1 MKRKAG
7 RKERARDVAANA
19 GRAGGV
25 AAAGAL
31 GGKQHMQTAAN
42 VSTERQKAKL
52 DTDGNR
58 IKGERIA
65 YCEECDAETVLEYS
79 DLLQCGECHGDAIEL
94 WR

>member
-7 RKERARDVAANA
+7 WRERAKDVAANA

-31 GGKQHMQTAAN
+31 GGKKHMRTAAQ
-42 VSTERQKAKL
+42 VSDQRQKAKL

-79 DLLQCGECHGDAIEL
+79 DLLKCGECNDDAIEI

>member
-7 RKERARDVAANA
+7 WRERAKDMAANA

-31 GGKQHMQTAAN
+31 GGKDHMRTAAN
-42 VSTERQKAKL
+42 VSDERQKATL

-58 IKGERIA
+58 VKGKRVA
-65 YCEECDAETVLEYS
+65 YCRDCDAETVLAYS
-79 DLLQCGECHGDAIEL
+79 DLLKCGECDADAAEI

>member
-7 RKERARDVAANA
+7 WRERAKDMAANA

-31 GGKQHMQTAAN
+31 GGKEHMRTAAQ
-42 VSTERQKAKL
+42 VSGQRNKAKL
-52 DTDGNR
+52 DTKGNR

-65 YCEECDAETVLEYS
+65 YCETCDAETVLEYS
-79 DLLQCGECHGDAIEL
+79 DLLKCGECDGDALEL